1 MVNIVYAAP
10 YAAPTLPGLVA
21 SWKGMRHTWT
31 GWDGSEWDLTDPSGG
46 VAFTADG
53 LEGLGMPDITNYT
66 HDSPVVHGVSW
77 DGWLATG
84 RKVFWPVAVFSGSV
98 TDSVP
103 SSQAWIR
110 RNRAFWKTF
119 RPGKVGTWTVELP
132 SGEKFSLKLR
142 FGGSP
147 DPGFSHDPAQKGWA
161 VYGIE
166 LFPEQPF
173 WEAPA
178 VVESWGA
185 EEKVPFLGPDGA
197 APPFFPSPAATL
209 STAKVTNPGDV
220 ETFIQWTI
228 TGPTETVTVGIG
240 SARTVV
246 PFPVPDGS
254 KLVIDTNPRN
264 LIAELDGVDV
274 MERLSEFNYSP
285 LPPGEGIAL
294 SLSRSGPGAVE
305 ARFTPLML
313 MGV

>member
-10 YAAPTLPGLVA
+10 YAAPTSPGLLA

-66 HDSPVVHGVSW
+66 HDSPVVHGASW

-84 RKVFWPVAVFSGSV
+84 RKVFWPVAVFSGSA

-142 FGGSP
+142 FDGAP
-147 DPGFSHDPAQKGWA
+147 DWALTHDPAQKGWA

-178 VVESWGA
+178 IVESWATG
-185 EEKVPFLGPDGA
+185 EQVPFLGPEGE
-197 APPFFPSPAATL
+197 APPFFVSPAATL
-209 STAKVTNPGDV
+209 GTATLTNPGDV
-220 ETFIQWTI
+220 ETFIRWTVR
-228 TGPTETVTVGIG
+228 GPARSAQVGIDG
-240 SARTVV
+240 VFTVLPV
-246 PFPVPDGS
+246 NVPDGS
-254 KLVIDTNPRN
+254 KLVVDTNPRN

-274 MERLSEFNYSP
+274 MEQLGELNYEP
-285 LPPGEGIAL
+285 LQPGESVEL
-294 SLSRSGPGAVE
+294 SLELDGTGSIE
-305 ARFTPLML
+305 AAFTPLMF